1 MSKRTGTHLGAGAT
15 PDKAYKLSRRDFIR
29 LASIAAGGAVLAACA
44 PQATAVPATATT
56 AAPAPT
62 TAATTAAGP
71 TTASPTSAPPTAANL
86 TGTLETWTP
95 DTRDDAIASEKWWAG
110 EFGKKYPNVK
120 INQLIVPYGDDTT
133 KITAGDKAG
142 VVPDMMYAY
151 SEFLYTYGADGIA
164 APVDDVI
171 DAIGR
176 SRFIPSVLQGITL
189 DGKLYTVPETGFP
202 FFIYYRKDLYAK
214 LGLKP
219 PTSHDELLA
228 NIKAVH
234 NPPDLYGYMVTNQ
247 AVSDVWNLKSAMW
260 THGAYYFDK
269 DGKLALDRPET
280 IDAWTF
286 YKQLASYTPPGSMAQ
301 SDLQSR
307 QLYTDGKVAHMLTT
321 TSESANFTPGTIS
334 RYGGFL
340 YPQKAGAK
348 GASMDCQGNIIP
360 VKAKSPQNAKAAI
373 EFLFDPDN
381 FQEYLARTVVG
392 WVPMLADAYT
402 DKYLNNPRIGLVR
415 EFIELG
421 LESAKSGVF
430 GAGYFGP
437 NKNESVL
444 VSTDIEKQIGD
455 RLVLQNQD
463 PKQVLDF
470 AVKTIQA
477 AM

>member
-1 MSKRTGTHLGAGAT
+1 MSTRTDRNAGTG
-15 PDKAYKLSRRDFIR
+15 DISSKAHRLSRREFIR
-29 LASIAAGGAVLAACA
+29 LASVAAGGAVLASCA
-44 PQATAVPATATT
+44 PVATQAPAATAPAATAPATSAAVVPT
-56 AAPAPT
+56 AA
-62 TAATTAAGP
+62 AA
-71 TTASPTSAPPTAANL
+71 TSAPPTAANL

-95 DTRDDAIASEKWWAG
+95 DTRDDALASEKWWAG
-110 EFGKKYPNVK
+110 EFNKKYPNVK

-133 KITAGDKAG
+133 KLVAGDKAG

-151 SEFLYTYGADGIA
+151 SEFLYTYGADGVA
-164 APVDDVI
+164 QPVDDVI

-176 SRFIPSVLQGITL
+176 SRFIPSALAGITL
-189 DGKLYTVPETGFP
+189 GGKIYTVPQTGFP

-214 LGLKP
+214 MGLKP
-219 PTSHDELLA
+219 PTTHDELLA

-234 NPPDLYGYMVTNQ
+234 NPPTLYGYMVTNQ

-260 THGAYYFDK
+260 THGAYYFDQA
-269 DGKLALDRPET
+269 GNLALNRPET
-280 IDAWTF
+280 LAAWTF
-286 YKQLASYTPPGSMAQ
+286 YKALAAFTPPGSMAQ
-301 SDLQSR
+301 SDLESR

-321 TSESANFTPGTIS
+321 TSEAANFTPGTIS

-340 YPQKAGAK
+340 YPQMPGAK
-348 GASMDCQGNIIP
+348 GASMDMQGNIIP
-360 VKAKSPQNAKAAI
+360 TKAKSPENARAAI
-373 EFLFDPDN
+373 EFIFDPAN

-402 DKYLNNPRIGLVR
+402 DAYLNNPRVALVR

-437 NKNESVL
+437 SKNESVL

-455 RLVLQNQD
+455 RLVVQNQD
-463 PKQVLDF
+463 PQQVLDF